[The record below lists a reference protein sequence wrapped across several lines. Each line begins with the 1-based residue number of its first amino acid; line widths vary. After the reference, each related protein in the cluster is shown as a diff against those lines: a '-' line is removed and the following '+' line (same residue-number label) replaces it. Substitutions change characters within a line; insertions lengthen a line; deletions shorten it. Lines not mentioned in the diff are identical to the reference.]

1 MHTILTA
8 LDVVKSDEEIDRLR
22 EDCLKIK
29 EKVDRALLTLKL
41 LYKINAELQY
51 ARADVKNG
59 EGELITIARKRVK
72 WLEDRMAMLCGKNK
86 RQVNV
91 LIKKKQSVF
100 PILASYLG
108 FF

>member
-1 MHTILTA
+1 
-8 LDVVKSDEEIDRLR
+8 VVKSDEEIDRLR

-108 FF
+108 FFLKHQVNKNE